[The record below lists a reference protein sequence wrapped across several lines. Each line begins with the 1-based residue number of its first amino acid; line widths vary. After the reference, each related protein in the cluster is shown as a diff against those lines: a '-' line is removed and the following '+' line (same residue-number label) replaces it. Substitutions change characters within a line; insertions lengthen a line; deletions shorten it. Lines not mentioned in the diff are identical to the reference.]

1 MENAINQGLNE
12 QILSRGVE
20 EIFELKNLKEK
31 LDSGKKLR
39 VKHGVDPTGDKIHLG
54 RASQY
59 LKLRDFQDAGHQ
71 IVLIIGDFTAR
82 IGDASDKDAMRKIM
96 TSAEIK
102 ENFKTYTEQIGKIL
116 DMSKVE
122 VRYNSEWLE
131 RMPQS
136 EIIKLCQNFTAQQLI
151 QRRNFKERWEAGK
164 PIGLHELLYPIFQ
177 GYDSVAIGA
186 DVEIGG
192 SDQLFNLQA
201 GRIIQQLYQQK
212 PQDIMTL
219 KMVWG
224 LDGRKMST
232 SWGNVIN
239 MLDGAQ
245 DMFGKV
251 MSMRD
256 EYIFDYFEMCT
267 RLPSSE
273 ILSLRQNTENGAL
286 SWRDAKARLA
296 REIVALYH
304 DCDASAQAE
313 EHFNRVFRDKEMPE
327 EMPEITVEQNK
338 INVLDLLMKT
348 GGVPSKQEAKR
359 LILQKGIKI
368 NTNIVDDWKTDI
380 ELSGGEIIQI
390 GKRKFI
396 KIKKFG
402 Q

>member
-1 MENAINQGLNE
+1 MENTINQALID

-20 EIFELKNLKEK
+20 EIFEVKNLKEN
-31 LDSGKKLR
+31 LTSGKKLR
-39 VKHGVDPTGDKIHLG
+39 VKHGIDPTGDKIHLG

-59 LKLRDFQDAGHQ
+59 LKLKDFQDAGHQ

-82 IGDASDKDAMRKIM
+82 IGDASDKDTMRKAV
-96 TSAEIK
+96 SNEEIK
-102 ENFKTYTEQIGKIL
+102 ENLKTYAEQIGKIL

-131 RMPQS
+131 RMPQA
-136 EIIKLCQNFTAQQLI
+136 EIIKLCQNFTAQQMI

-177 GYDSVAIGA
+177 GYDSVAVGA

-201 GRIIQQLYQQK
+201 GRTIQQLYRQK

-239 MLDGAQ
+239 MLDEAQ

-251 MSMRD
+251 MSIRD
-256 EYIFDYFEMCT
+256 EYVFDYFEMCT
-267 RLPSSE
+267 RLPLLE
-273 ILSLRQNTENGAL
+273 ISSLRQNTENGTL

-304 DCDASAQAE
+304 GSNASTQAE
-313 EHFNRVFRDKEMPE
+313 EYFNRVFRDKEAPE
-327 EMPEITVEQNK
+327 EMPEISIDQKK

-348 GGVPSKQEAKR
+348 GGIPSKQEAKR

-368 NTNIVDDWKTDI
+368 NNVTVDDWKAEI
-380 ELSGGEIIQI
+380 ELSGGEVVQI

-396 KIKKFG
+396 KIK
-402 Q
+402 QSAQ